1 MSRSRHN
8 ITFKSIKLCNIIFIF
23 IVSLINAQVTPP
35 SDYDTYGFID
45 IKTDSMDVPF
55 FIDGVFVGKHPLK
68 EPIAVL
74 SGFHEVGYIP
84 PDIQS
89 KKIRDNLSDGL
100 KRVYVASGDTLKV
113 FLFYD
118 HYLSQAKR
126 LEDEYKIQSYVG
138 VTLFGVLIFL
148 LFSII

>member
-1 MSRSRHN
+1 MSRSRYKIN
-8 ITFKSIKLCNIIFIF
+8 FKMVKLYYIFFVLNFSISLLLCQ
-23 IVSLINAQVTPP
+23 SST
-35 SDYDTYGFID
+35 DYDTYGFIE

-68 EPIAVL
+68 EPVAVI
-74 SGFHEVGYIP
+74 SGFHEVGYVP
-84 PDIQS
+84 PEIQS

-100 KRVYVASGDTLKV
+100 KRVYVAPGDTLRV

-126 LEDEYKIQSYVG
+126 LENQYKIQNYVG
-138 VTLFGVLIFL
+138 VSLFGILIFL